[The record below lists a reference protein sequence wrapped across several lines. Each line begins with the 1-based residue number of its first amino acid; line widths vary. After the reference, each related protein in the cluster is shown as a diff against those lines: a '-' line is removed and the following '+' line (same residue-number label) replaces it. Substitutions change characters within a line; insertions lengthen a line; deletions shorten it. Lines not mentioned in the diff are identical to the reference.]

1 MRVEIFLNNCAE
13 IVSDRRMATI
23 TPRSLFL
30 ILCASALSGFAQ
42 NPAPAPSTPSTTETG
57 TPAPERKRNRAISG
71 ETSSLLSAGY
81 KYNPPKP
88 VEPAL
93 DEDELIDKRDLDKP
107 RNEIIRLPKYMVEG
121 VRPPVFSEQN
131 LYTKKDFS
139 ALLTQRYIG
148 NKGLNKYQLGTT
160 GQAYAA
166 QMYWDDER
174 LKNMVEGERQV
185 SLYRIGGNEE
195 KAAKVEEQNRSMFL
209 RTNDAQTAEMSKAM
223 GQRY

>member
-1 MRVEIFLNNCAE
+1 MTT
-13 IVSDRRMATI
+13 M

-30 ILCASALSGFAQ
+30 VLCASALTALAQ
-42 NPAPAPSTPSTTETG
+42 NPAPTPTAETNAPATEK
-57 TPAPERKRNRAISG
+57 KRNRAISG

-88 VEPAL
+88 VEPTVN
-93 DEDELIDKRDLDKP
+93 EDELVDQRDIDKP

-121 VRPPVFSEQN
+121 VRPAVFSERN

-139 ALLTQRYIG
+139 TVLMQRYLG
-148 NKGLNKYQLGTT
+148 KEGLNKYQLGKT

-174 LKNMVEGERQV
+174 LKNMMAGEQQA
-185 SLYRIGGNEE
+185 SLYRVGGDEA
-195 KAAKVEEQNRSMFL
+195 KAEKVEEQNRSMFL
-209 RTNDAQTAEMSKAM
+209 RTNDAQSAEMSKAM